1 MNTGGWRNESRFSL
15 VRRSNRRLLS
25 AALVRTVH
33 NVEPIFFMTNS
44 FAGPSEN
51 LLRSTSDARAMAPA
65 RSCSPHCTASCGR
78 NRLKPAAI
86 ELVEALRDLEQTLGD
101 TQ

>member
-1 MNTGGWRNESRFSL
+1 MNTGAWRNESRFSV

-33 NVEPIFFMTNS
+33 NVEPIFMTNS
-44 FAGPSEN
+44 FAGPSGN
-51 LLRSTSDARAMAPA
+51 LLRSTSDARAMARA
-65 RSCSPHCTASCGR
+65 RSCSPYCTASCGR

-86 ELVEALRDLEQTLGD
+86 ELVEALRDLEQTLGY